1 MMQCMTHWFAAILAG
16 IALCTTSSLRA
27 QEFPV
32 KPIKIVAG
40 FGPGVGIEVSTRIL
54 AELVAKELG
63 QPVLVE
69 NRPGAATMLAANQ
82 VAQAPKDGYTLLL
95 LNIQQYN
102 NHLLYRNVTYQASDF
117 IPFAGGGILSIVMAT
132 SKSLPARSAREF
144 VEYAR
149 ANPGKVNYGYWGA
162 GGSPHLLA
170 ARMEGVSGLKMQGVG
185 YKDPAQATADLAS
198 GRIHLFFTSAIHG
211 LSLLQAGQANIIAV
225 GTPRRMPKLPEVPTF
240 IESGVEGMPSPWWGY
255 AAPAGTPPEV
265 IAKLDRA
272 FRTALA
278 TPRYQQM
285 LSDSGSV
292 PLTAESPAKLRKFIE
307 RESER
312 WAAAI
317 RPLNLQLD

>member
-1 MMQCMTHWFAAILAG
+1 MKPCLTRCLAAILACT
-16 IALCTTSSLRA
+16 ALCVTSTLYA
-27 QEFPV
+27 QEFPH
-32 KPIKIVAG
+32 KPLKIVSG
-40 FGPGVGIEVSTRIL
+40 FGAGVGIEVSTRIL
-54 AELVAKELG
+54 ADLVAKEFG

-69 NRPGAATMLAANQ
+69 NRPGAATMIAANQ

-102 NHLLYRNVTYQASDF
+102 NHLMYRTVTYQPNDF
-117 IPFAGGGILSIVMAT
+117 IPFAGGGILSMVMAT
-132 SKSLPARSAREF
+132 TKSLPARSAREF
-144 VEYAR
+144 VEYAK

-185 YKDPAQATADLAS
+185 YKDPGQASADLAS
-198 GRIHLFFTSAIHG
+198 GRIHLFFTSMTHG
-211 LSLLQAGQANIIAV
+211 LSLMQAGQANLIAV

-255 AAPAGTPPEV
+255 AVPAGTPPEV
-265 IAKLDRA
+265 VTKLERA
-272 FRTALA
+272 FRNAMA

-285 LSDSGSV
+285 LVDSGSV
-292 PLTAESPAKLRKFIE
+292 PLTADSPAKLSEFIE